1 MIIGSHVIIFTRAV
15 EETRAFLGDA
25 LGCRSVDAGGG
36 WLIFA
41 LPPAEVAVH
50 PSDVER
56 HELYLM
62 CDDLEATIARLE
74 AAGATFE
81 PVHAER
87 WGRVAVMTMPGGAC
101 LPVYQPLH
109 PSPVID
115 PVAREVG
122 RG

>member
-1 MIIGSHVIIFTRAV
+1 MLVGSHVIIFTPAA
-15 EETRAFLGDA
+15 EETRAFLRDA
-25 LGCRSVDAGGG
+25 LGLASVDAGGG

-74 AAGATFE
+74 AAGATFD
-81 PVHAER
+81 PVQAER
-87 WGRVAVMTMPGGAC
+87 WGRIAVMTMPGGAR
-101 LPVYQPLH
+101 LAVYQPQH
-109 PSPVID
+109 PRPVL
-115 PVAREVG
+115 PPAPST
-122 RG
+122 